1 MAFIPTL
8 PTHLST
14 IHSHARIQST
24 PRYRIPLSIFPIRRA
39 IIPAMTLSEGQ
50 TVPNFSQVAT
60 GGQTITQADISS
72 GKVVVYFYPRD
83 ATPGCTTEAQDFR
96 DMKQELAN
104 LQTKVY
110 GISKDS
116 IESHEQF
123 VKDQSI
129 NFPLI
134 SDDGTLCEAFGVWKV
149 CFLDRRI
156 EHV

>member
-1 MAFIPTL
+1 MAFIPSFLPRL
-8 PTHLST
+8 PTT
-14 IHSHARIQST
+14 RSHTSVYST
-24 PRYRIPLSIFPIRRA
+24 PLHRLPLRTATVRRA
-39 IIPAMTLSEGQ
+39 TIPTMTLSEGQ
-50 TVPNFSQVAT
+50 IVPSFSQSAT
-60 GGQTITQADISS
+60 NGQTVTQTDISS
-72 GKVVVYFYPRD
+72 GKTVIYFYPRD

-96 DMKQELAN
+96 DMKEELEQ

-110 GISKDS
+110 GVSKDS

-149 CFLDRRI
+149 SNRSLYLI
-156 EHV
+156 